1 MAAKI
6 VMDDGGGP
14 VTGSIEVP
22 ASTLVTLSNLN
33 DTGVAA
39 WAWTLRDK
47 PAGSAATLSASN
59 VASPTITPDI
69 EGEYLIELI
78 TYRDAAMTVF
88 DGSDTQVVGIRYA
101 GPYAWL
107 LPAAGQTNQRDSG
120 KGWKVELNAILT
132 QIRSALA
139 AVVSGIN
146 QLTGDATA
154 GPGSGSQAVTVVQAR
169 GLRETGGPTTLT
181 MGAVADGEYLLRSGN
196 TIVGGGGSTVLYD
209 MPIAT
214 ASVGTAVFV
223 RDEADNPAAPGST
236 AASSI
241 VDIQAG
247 PDLTAKA
254 LRLALSG
261 GSDAGGWI
269 FPIDCGALPDEGF
282 VVEIVFSGMDVN
294 ALGGFFMPLADFTT
308 VPGTVEG
315 LAVSFFSGVYNTTA
329 EFDVTSSTFARFVAG
344 PSLQGWPSSP
354 TQSRCDKG
362 PHVQRIEVR
371 RAQGTTPATWMVKQ
385 TLESPDGTYVVSS
398 AVSGVSNPVT
408 SFDGKTY
415 TQIGIGPWVPGGYTP
430 PCHID
435 IQSLRVLALGS

>member
-1 MAAKI
+1 MPAQMQIDQAGLPAGTPGFARTDGLDTGAK
-6 VMDDGGGP
+6 VTLTSTGGGS
-14 VTGSIEVP
+14 THEFALLWVP
-22 ASTLVTLSNLN
+22 PG
-33 DTGVAA
+33 DTVAEPSLA
-39 WAWTLRDK
+39 QVAPTVWEFT
-47 PAGSAATLSASN
+47 PIAGSASWGS
-59 VASPTITPDI
+59 
-69 EGEYLIELI
+69 YRIELVVDRGLATESRQVREFSI
-78 TYRDAAMTVF
+78 RTANASLYIPSANTIADPRATILDMGATRVAASEQNEPFSPFVS
-88 DGSDTQVVGIRYA
+88 GSA
-101 GPYAWL
+101 F
-107 LPAAGQTNQRDSG
+107 
-120 KGWKVELNAILT
+120 GWWRALQEI
-132 QIRSALA
+132 ALA
-139 AVVSGIN
+139 VE
-146 QLTGDATA
+146 
-154 GPGSGSQAVTVVQAR
+154 
-169 GLRETGGPTTLT
+169 GL
-181 MGAVADGEYLLRSGN
+181 S
-196 TIVGGGGSTVLYD
+196 GGGGSGVLYD

-371 RAQGTTPATWMVKQ
+371 REQGTTPATWMVKQ